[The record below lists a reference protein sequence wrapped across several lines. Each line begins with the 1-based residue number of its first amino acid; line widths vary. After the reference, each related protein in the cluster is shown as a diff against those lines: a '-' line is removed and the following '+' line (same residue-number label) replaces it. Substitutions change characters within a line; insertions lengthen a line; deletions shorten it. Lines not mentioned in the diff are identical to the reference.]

1 MNGFSLLIGKELRE
15 QTRTMRIVVV
25 AAVFVLFGI
34 ISPLTAKYL
43 PDIIKMF
50 ASDQI
55 PLSLVPT
62 PKTSDAVD
70 QFLKNLSQFG
80 TLAAI
85 LLAMGSVATEKER
98 GTAGFVLTK
107 PVSRLAFLA
116 AKISAISLNLL
127 IATVL
132 AGVAAY
138 WYTAI
143 LFEALPLA
151 GFAASVGVLWLTLVV
166 FAALTFLGSTLAGS
180 AIVGA
185 GIGIVAL
192 IATGLLG
199 IIPSVGRFMPEG
211 LITTA
216 RDLALGT
223 APGADAIGPIV
234 VNIAFFFAAM
244 AVAWLSF
251 RRQEL

>member
-1 MNGFSLLIGKELRE
+1 MNGFSVLMGKELSE
-15 QTRTMRIVVV
+15 QIRTMRIVGV

-43 PDIIKMF
+43 PDIIKAV
-50 ASDQI
+50 ASDQFPVGMI
-55 PLSLVPT
+55 PT
-62 PKTSDAVD
+62 PTTADAVD

-80 TLAAI
+80 ILAAI
-85 LLAMGSVATEKER
+85 LLSMGAVATEKDR

-127 IATVL
+127 IAIVL

-143 LFEALPLA
+143 LFEAIPIA
-151 GFAASVGVLWLTLVV
+151 GFAASVMVLWLSLVV
-166 FAALTFLGSTLAGS
+166 FAALTFLGSTIAGS
-180 AIVGA
+180 ALVGA
-185 GIGIVAL
+185 GFGIVAL
-192 IATGLLG
+192 VVTGL
-199 IIPSVGRFMPEG
+199 VGVVPGVARFMPQG
-211 LITTA
+211 LIGIA

-234 VNIAFFFAAM
+234 ANVVFFV
-244 AVAWLSF
+244 AVLGIAWLSF